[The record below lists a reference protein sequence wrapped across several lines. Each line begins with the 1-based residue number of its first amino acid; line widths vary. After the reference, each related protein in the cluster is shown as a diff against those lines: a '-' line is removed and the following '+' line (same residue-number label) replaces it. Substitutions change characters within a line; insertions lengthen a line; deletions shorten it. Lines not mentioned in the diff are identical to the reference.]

1 MNRTFV
7 FGDIHGCY
15 DEMMGLLNDLNATEN
30 DVIVSLGDIVDR
42 GPKSVEVYH
51 FFKNT
56 PNAIVLMGNHERKH
70 QRGILSYA
78 QEIVKLQMGDE
89 YPEFIQWVNSLGY
102 YYETPE
108 AIIVHAAFENNVPI
122 QHQKEDVLCGST
134 SGARYLEKI
143 YPENTYWTDHYSGT
157 KPIVYGHHVVGES
170 PKIVNNTYGID
181 TGACHGGFLT
191 VLELPG
197 FIFHQYKVSQDYWAS
212 EQRRWQLPVV
222 KNKNW
227 EEMGFD
233 EIEKQLSKLSFVE
246 DPEVKEYL
254 EGIAVML
261 SQREPL
267 LDELKNMLE
276 LKAQSLMADAGAD
289 FNKTAAAL
297 PYRSL
302 LFKARNQ
309 QLNLQD
315 LQKSLNTLKKMYQ
328 LLRELEN
335 K

>member
-15 DEMMGLLNDLNATEN
+15 DEMIGLLSDLNATEN

-56 PNAIVLMGNHERKH
+56 PNAVVLMGNHERKH

-89 YPEFIQWVNSLGY
+89 YPEFVQWINSLGY
-102 YYETPE
+102 YYETSE
-108 AIIVHAAFENNVPI
+108 AIIVHAAFEDNVPL
-122 QHQKEDVLCGST
+122 QHQKEEVLCGST

-143 YPENTYWTDHYSGT
+143 YPGNTYWTDHYSGT

-197 FIFHQYKVSQDYWAS
+197 FIFHQHKVSQDYWAS

-227 EEMGFD
+227 EDMGFD

-289 FNKTAAAL
+289 FNKIAATL

-302 LFKARNQ
+302 LFKAKNR
-309 QLNLQD
+309 QLSLQD
-315 LQKSLNTLKKMYQ
+315 LQKSLNTPQKMYQ
-328 LLRELEN
+328 LLREF
-335 K
+335 